1 MITKTPH
8 QVALDRLARL
18 ARRALGV
25 PIALITV
32 IKPER
37 QEFIGL
43 EGLAEP
49 WASQRWTPLSMSLCQ
64 YPAQWGKPLVIPDT
78 RRETRFETELA
89 RSELGVIAYAGAPL
103 RSVEGDVL
111 GTFCAIDTEPRDW
124 TDEEVLILGDLA
136 AAASAELTLH
146 FALIDLRR
154 ARAYADATVDTVREP
169 LLVLDHT
176 LSLVSANR
184 AFYRA
189 FKTRPAETIGRRFVD
204 LGDGQWDRPDLIAA
218 LRAVVQDR
226 TPFEDVRISDDFPR
240 LGPRTF
246 QLDARVLESSDM
258 VGPRILLAMED
269 ITARLEAQRERQT
282 FMDSLAHD
290 LRNPVAAIRG
300 EGQLMARRARR
311 GTLDADRITQ
321 GLDVIDRSTSQ
332 MIQIIDEMLDTVY
345 LDAGQP
351 LELRL
356 ATVDLGDLVVMTAG
370 NTQAFSPGHR
380 VVTDVR
386 QPVSVWADAAR
397 LRRVIDNV
405 VNNAVK
411 YSPAGGDVTVLV
423 DRVHDENGEGA
434 VISVTDHG
442 IGIPAVDLPYV
453 FDRFHRGTNVD
464 GIGGSGIGLS
474 GVRQLVEQHDGEITI
489 ASTEGEGTRFTIRL
503 PVPPGSETGGRAPG
517 PGPVSHPEG
526 RT

>member
-1 MITKTPH
+1 MIAMTPH

-32 IKPER
+32 IRPDR
-37 QEFIGL
+37 QLFLGL
-43 EGLAEP
+43 DGLGEP
-49 WASQRWTPLSMSLCQ
+49 WASRRWTPLSHSLCQ
-64 YPAQWGKPLVIPDT
+64 YPIDSGLPLVIPDT
-78 RRETRFETELA
+78 RREPGIDTELA
-89 RSELGVIAYAGAPL
+89 RTELGVVAYAGVPL
-103 RSVEGDVL
+103 RSLAGEVL
-111 GTFCAIDTEPRDW
+111 GSFCAIDTQPREW

-146 FALIDLRR
+146 HALIDLKR

-169 LLVLDHT
+169 LVVLDHT
-176 LSLVSANR
+176 LTLVSANR
-184 AFYRA
+184 AFYRT
-189 FKTRPAETIGRRFVD
+189 FKVQKTETIGRRFVE
-204 LGDGQWDRPDLIAA
+204 LGNGQWDRPELIAA
-218 LRAVVQDR
+218 LEAVIVDR
-226 TPFEDVRISDDFPR
+226 IPFEDFRVSHDVPR

-246 QLDARVLESSDM
+246 QLDARVLESSDT
-258 VGPRILLAMED
+258 VVPRVLLAMED
-269 ITARLEAQRERQT
+269 ITGRLEAQRERQT

-311 GTLDADRITQ
+311 GSLDAERIAH
-321 GLDVIDRSTSQ
+321 GLDVIDHSTGQ
-332 MIQIIDEMLDTVY
+332 MVQIIDEMVDTVY

-356 ATVDLGDLVVMTAG
+356 ATIELGDMVMATVGSA
-370 NTQAFSPGHR
+370 QAISPDHR
-380 VVTDVR
+380 VVADVR

-405 VNNAVK
+405 VNNAIK
-411 YSPAGGDVTVLV
+411 YSPAGGEVTVLV
-423 DRVHDENGEGA
+423 DRIRDEGGAGA
-434 VISVTDHG
+434 VISVTDRG

-474 GVRQLVEQHDGEITI
+474 GVRQLVEQHDGQISI
-489 ASTEGEGTRFTIRL
+489 DSTEGEGTCFTIRL
-503 PVPPGSETGGRAPG
+503 PVPSGT
-517 PGPVSHPEG
+517 
-526 RT
+526 